1 MARLD
6 VYRNPQGPGYLL
18 DVQADLLGMLN
29 TRMAVPLLPPSEAPK
44 PAGRLNP
51 VFEVDGATVVMVTQF
66 MAAIPAAELRTP
78 VASLLPVHTA
88 VIDAIDMLLSGF

>member
-18 DVQADLLGMLN
+18 DVQADLLSVLN
-29 TRMAVPLLPPSEAPK
+29 SRMTVPLLPPAGAPK

-51 VFEVDGATVVMVTQF
+51 VFEIDGETVVMVTQF
-66 MAAIPAAELRTP
+66 MAAVPAAELRTP
-78 VASLLPVHTA
+78 VVSLLSVHTA
-88 VIDAIDMLLSGF
+88 VVDAIDMLLSGF

>member
-18 DVQADLLGMLN
+18 DVQADLLSVLN
-29 TRMAVPLLPPSEAPK
+29 TRMAVPLLPPAEAPK

-51 VFEVDGATVVMVTQF
+51 VFEVDGETVVMVTQF
-66 MAAIPAAELRTP
+66 MAAIPAAELRAP